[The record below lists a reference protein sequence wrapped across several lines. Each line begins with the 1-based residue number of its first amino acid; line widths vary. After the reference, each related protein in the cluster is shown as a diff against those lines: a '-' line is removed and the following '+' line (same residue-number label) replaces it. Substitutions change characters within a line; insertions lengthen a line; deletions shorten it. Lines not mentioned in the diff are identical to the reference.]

1 VIKKPVQ
8 DEEGQ
13 EIAGATPTALD
24 EKGLDVE
31 ALASELQAAKAKAS
45 ESQEKMLRLAADFDN
60 TKKRLI
66 REQDNALKYAEEYIL
81 RDLLPTID
89 NLERALEQGRKTDD
103 VNALLAGVEMV
114 LQGLTA
120 SLEKFGL
127 KAINGVGEPF
137 DPNFHEALAME
148 ASKEVP
154 ENRILVEFE
163 KGYLYKERLLRAAKV
178 VVSKGDVSA

>member
-1 VIKKPVQ
+1 MTTKKIQ
-8 DEEGQ
+8 EEEGLETEEAVQ
-13 EIAGATPTALD
+13 ATQD
-24 EKGLDVE
+24 DKGPDVE
-31 ALASELQAAKAKAS
+31 ILVRELEEAKVKAS
-45 ESQEKMLRLAADFDN
+45 ESQDKMLRLAAEFDN

-66 REQDNALKYAEEYIL
+66 REQDTALKFAEENIL
-81 RDLLPTID
+81 RELLPTID
-89 NLERALEQGRKTDD
+89 NLERALVQGRKTDD
-103 VNALLAGVEMV
+103 VNALLEGVEMV
-114 LQGLTA
+114 LKGLTA

-127 KAINGVGEPF
+127 KPINGIGEPF

-163 KGYLYKERLLRAAKV
+163 KGYMYKDRLLRAAKV